1 MNANILFRYIH
12 ELSDAAEREMVVA
25 WLQESEKNRDIL
37 AALAQRKLSLEKA
50 ADKDSADS
58 DWLKIQAS
66 IEEAPIKKMF
76 PWKRYSAAAAIAAM
90 LCTTSWYWA
99 HRPAPVTPHLV
110 KLITTARDKKRI
122 TLPDSTE
129 VWLQYNSSITY
140 DATTFHNSERCVTL
154 QGTAFFN
161 VTSNAAQPF
170 RVKTSHTAITVLGTS
185 FHINARENA
194 PQEIAVATGKIN
206 VTADQLN
213 INLLPEQKIS
223 YDPATHKTTTSH
235 ISLHQITG
243 LRDNKLV
250 FENDDLPGI
259 AAKLEQWYNR
269 KVIIHGTP
277 QRVSFTGSV
286 EDNGIQAVLGGLSFL
301 AGVQYNVTADSVI
314 LSLQSNSLRNNK

>member
-50 ADKDSADS
+50 ADKDSAAA
-58 DWLKIQAS
+58 DWLKIQTG
-66 IEEAPIKKMF
+66 IQEAPVRKMF
-76 PWKRYSAAAAIAAM
+76 PWKRYSAAAAIAAL
-90 LCTTSWYWA
+90 LCTAAWYGV
-99 HRPAPVTPHLV
+99 HRPGPVTPHLV
-110 KLITTARDKKRI
+110 KLATTARDKKRI

-140 DATTFHNSERCVTL
+140 DAATFHNSERCVTL
-154 QGTAFFN
+154 KGTAFFN

-170 RVKTSHTAITVLGTS
+170 RVQTPHTAITVLGTS

-206 VTADQLN
+206 VTAEQLN
-213 INLLPEQKIS
+213 INLLPEQKIT
-223 YDPATHKTTTSH
+223 YDPVTHKTTSSH
-235 ISLHQITG
+235 ISLHQVTG

-269 KVIIHGTP
+269 KIIIRGTP

-286 EDNGIQAVLGGLSFL
+286 EDNGIHAVLGGLSFL
-301 AGVQYNVTADSVI
+301 AGIQYQVTADSVI